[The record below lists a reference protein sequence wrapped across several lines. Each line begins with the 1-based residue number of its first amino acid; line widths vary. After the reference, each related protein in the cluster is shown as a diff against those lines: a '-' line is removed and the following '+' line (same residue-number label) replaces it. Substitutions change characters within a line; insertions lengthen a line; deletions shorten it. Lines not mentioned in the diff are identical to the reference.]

1 MSTELVIATP
11 LLLFLIMAIV
21 QFALWQHANHV
32 ARTVAQ
38 QSVAAA
44 RVEGAS
50 ASTGQDEAHTV
61 LDQIGTK
68 ELRNAQVTT
77 TRRRHDNRHRQRR
90 ILVSPAVLSS
100 PRAGRRHRTHG
111 AIPTTG
117 ERAMTLPGAT
127 HASDRER
134 GSVTTELVI
143 VTPLLLLLLLFVVAL
158 GRMAG
163 SRIDINGAAS
173 EAARSASIAR
183 TPLAAQDAAR
193 QTATAALADQHVT
206 CASLDVTT
214 DTSRFVPA
222 APSRSPFTAT

>member
-1 MSTELVIATP
+1 
-11 LLLFLIMAIV
+11 
-21 QFALWQHANHV
+21 
-32 ARTVAQ
+32 
-38 QSVAAA
+38 
-44 RVEGAS
+44 
-50 ASTGQDEAHTV
+50 
-61 LDQIGTK
+61 
-68 ELRNAQVTT
+68 
-77 TRRRHDNRHRQRR
+77 
-90 ILVSPAVLSS
+90 
-100 PRAGRRHRTHG
+100 
-111 AIPTTG
+111 
-117 ERAMTLPGAT
+117 MTLPGAS
-127 HASDRER
+127 HASDRDR

-214 DTSRFVPA
+214 DTSRFVPGGTVTVTVHCNVKLGDLTGLRL
-222 APSRSPFTAT
+222 PSAKTLTATASAPIDRYRGINP